1 MINVGNVDGHGLDQE
16 MAGKSAFM
24 ELQQQGMGMGHPAYP
39 IRSSY
44 QTHHHPSQHGDSV
57 FSNPQTRPPLGYPF
71 HMNPMSPSSYN
82 PPTGHPFSMPP
93 YQSPSPTRD
102 DKSQM
107 EELRINGKGKKMR
120 KPRTIY
126 SSLQLQ
132 QLNRRFQR
140 TQYLALPER
149 AELAASL
156 GLTQTQVKIWFQN
169 RRSKAKKM
177 IKQGANPMQASGQQT
192 PTPVTSP
199 TQGQQPMQPQSPS
212 QQHSPPT
219 PSAHSHNA
227 HGHHPP
233 NGLKMETPDQNPHN
247 SVMISPA
254 SSVSPEHEPQWN
266 DHPANN
272 YTSSQ
277 SYMPMSSMPPMTSVM
292 TSGMPP
298 MSHYHSAWYST
309 QPMMNQ
315 QSCLT

>member
-16 MAGKSAFM
+16 MSGKSAFM

-212 QQHSPPT
+212 QQHSSPT

>member
-16 MAGKSAFM
+16 MSGKSAFM

-71 HMNPMSPSSYN
+71 HMNPMSPPSYN
-82 PPTGHPFSMPP
+82 PSTGHPFSMPP

-254 SSVSPEHEPQWN
+254 SSVSPEHEPTWN

>member
-16 MAGKSAFM
+16 MSGKSAFM

-212 QQHSPPT
+212 QQHSPST

>member
-1 MINVGNVDGHGLDQE
+1 MLFQGY
-16 MAGKSAFM
+16 AFIM
-24 ELQQQGMGMGHPAYP
+24 
-39 IRSSY
+39 
-44 QTHHHPSQHGDSV
+44 
-57 FSNPQTRPPLGYPF
+57 F
-71 HMNPMSPSSYN
+71 
-82 PPTGHPFSMPP
+82 
-93 YQSPSPTRD
+93 
-102 DKSQM
+102 
-107 EELRINGKGKKMR
+107 
-120 KPRTIY
+120 
-126 SSLQLQ
+126 
-132 QLNRRFQR
+132 
-140 TQYLALPER
+140 
-149 AELAASL
+149 
-156 GLTQTQVKIWFQN
+156 QVKIWFQN

-212 QQHSPPT
+212 QQHSPST

>member
-1 MINVGNVDGHGLDQE
+1 MH
-16 MAGKSAFM
+16 SAF
-24 ELQQQGMGMGHPAYP
+24 EI
-39 IRSSY
+39 IRCHKAVSNRIR
-44 QTHHHPSQHGDSV
+44 V
-57 FSNPQTRPPLGYPF
+57 FKTN
-71 HMNPMSPSSYN
+71 NA
-82 PPTGHPFSMPP
+82 
-93 YQSPSPTRD
+93 
-102 DKSQM
+102 
-107 EELRINGKGKKMR
+107 
-120 KPRTIY
+120 
-126 SSLQLQ
+126 
-132 QLNRRFQR
+132 
-140 TQYLALPER
+140 LAIVLKNIC
-149 AELAASL
+149 LFL
-156 GLTQTQVKIWFQN
+156 QVKIWFQN

-199 TQGQQPMQPQSPS
+199 TQGQPPMQPHSPS
-212 QQHSPPT
+212 QQHSPQT
-219 PSAHSHNA
+219 PSAHSHNT

-233 NGLKMETPDQNPHN
+233 NGLKMETPDQNQHN

-254 SSVSPEHEPQWN
+254 SSVSPEHEPQWS

-277 SYMPMSSMPPMTSVM
+277 SYMPMSNMPPMTSVM

>member
-1 MINVGNVDGHGLDQE
+1 MLFQCY
-16 MAGKSAFM
+16 AFIM
-24 ELQQQGMGMGHPAYP
+24 
-39 IRSSY
+39 
-44 QTHHHPSQHGDSV
+44 
-57 FSNPQTRPPLGYPF
+57 F
-71 HMNPMSPSSYN
+71 
-82 PPTGHPFSMPP
+82 
-93 YQSPSPTRD
+93 
-102 DKSQM
+102 
-107 EELRINGKGKKMR
+107 
-120 KPRTIY
+120 
-126 SSLQLQ
+126 
-132 QLNRRFQR
+132 
-140 TQYLALPER
+140 
-149 AELAASL
+149 
-156 GLTQTQVKIWFQN
+156 QVKIWFQN

>member
-16 MAGKSAFM
+16 MSGKSAFM

-44 QTHHHPSQHGDSV
+44 QPHHHPSQHGDSV
-57 FSNPQTRPPLGYPF
+57 FTNPQARPPLGYPF

-93 YQSPSPTRD
+93 YQSPSPNRE

-177 IKQGANPMQASGQQT
+177 IKQGGNPMQAGGQQT

-219 PSAHSHNA
+219 PSAHSHNT
-227 HGHHPP
+227 HVHHPP
-233 NGLKMETPDQNPHN
+233 NGLKMETPEQNQHN

-266 DHPANN
+266 EHTANN

-277 SYMPMSSMPPMTSVM
+277 SYMPMSGMPPMTSVM
-292 TSGMPP
+292 SSGMPP

>member
-16 MAGKSAFM
+16 MSGKSAFM

-82 PPTGHPFSMPP
+82 PPTGHPFSMPS

>member
-16 MAGKSAFM
+16 MSGKSAFM

-44 QTHHHPSQHGDSV
+44 QTHHHHSQHGDSV
-57 FSNPQTRPPLGYPF
+57 FSNSQTRPPLGYPF

-219 PSAHSHNA
+219 PSAHSHNT